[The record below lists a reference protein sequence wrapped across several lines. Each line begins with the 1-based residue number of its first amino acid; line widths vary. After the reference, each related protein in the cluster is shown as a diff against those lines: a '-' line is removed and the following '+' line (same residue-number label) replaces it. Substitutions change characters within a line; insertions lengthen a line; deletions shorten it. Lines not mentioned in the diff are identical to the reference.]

1 MTALRTGAATDVG
14 RVRTNNEDQ
23 MLVGDTL
30 FAVADG
36 MGGHAAGEVASQA
49 AVDVVEAAFNE
60 DPTPEGLIAATQRA
74 NREIFDQAGADNAL
88 RGMGTTLTAA
98 ALVAT
103 EGDDGTAERLVV
115 VNVGD
120 SRAYLMRNGE
130 LSRVTDDHSVS
141 EELVRSG
148 QLTEA
153 QAAVDNR
160 RHVLT
165 RVLGMDT
172 DVTVDR
178 FDLDPFRGD
187 RLLLATDGLC
197 NEVSDAEIASVL
209 RRIEDPGEAA
219 RELVRLAKAGGGSD
233 NITVVIVDV
242 LDDDGRV
249 EEATEALAREPARP
263 QRLPTAAQRD
273 ARLRDLDAETRPA
286 STIGNPEFVEA
297 PRRRR
302 LVRFSLFG
310 LAVVLL
316 LALGAGVVLFAQRNS
331 YYVGERAGTVALYQG
346 RPGGLL
352 GFEPKV
358 VRATDIE
365 LADLDGVARDRVKSG
380 VTFSSRSQAED
391 YIERLPTTT
400 TTSTTAPPPAPTSTP
415 P

>member
-23 MLVGDTL
+23 MLVADTL

-49 AVDVVEAAFNE
+49 AVEVIQEAFAAT
-60 DPTPEGLIAATQRA
+60 PTADGLIAATQKA
-74 NREIFDQAGADNAL
+74 NRDIYARADTDPAL

-98 ALVAT
+98 ALIDNGNG
-103 EGDDGTAERLVV
+103 ESLVV

-120 SRAYLMRNGE
+120 SRAYLLRDGE
-130 LSRVTDDHSVS
+130 LSRVTEDHSVS

-148 QLTEA
+148 QMSEEEA
-153 QAAVDNR
+153 ATDNR

-165 RVLGMDT
+165 RVLGMDN
-172 DVTVDR
+172 DVSVDR

-187 RLLLATDGLC
+187 RLLLATDGLT
-197 NEVSDAEIASVL
+197 NEVADSEIASVL

-219 RELVRLAKAGGGSD
+219 RELVRRAKAAGGSD

-249 EEATEALAREPARP
+249 AEATEALAREPVRP
-263 QRLPTAAQRD
+263 RGLPTSAQRD
-273 ARLRDLDAETRPA
+273 ARLRDLDGETPPVA
-286 STIGNPEFVEA
+286 AIGNPEVFEA

-302 LVRFSLFG
+302 LVRISLFG

-316 LALGAGVVLFAQRNS
+316 VAAAVGVVVFTQRNS
-331 YYVGERAGTVALYQG
+331 YYVGVKSGTVALYQG

-352 GFEPKV
+352 GFDPKV
-358 VRATDIE
+358 VRSTDIQV
-365 LADLDGVARDRVKSG
+365 ADLEGATRDRVTQG
-380 VTFSSRSQAED
+380 VTFGSRSRAED
-391 YIERLPTTT
+391 YIEQLPTTT
-400 TTSTTAPPPAPTSTP
+400 TTSTTTTAAPAPTTTVKQP
-415 P
+415 